1 MEQITVPQF
10 IENEDK
16 ILGPIT
22 VRQFGILFSGGVLI
36 FVAFKMFDF
45 FVFIFVAVLIVALSG
60 TLAFL
65 KVNGRPVHFFL
76 FNIVQ
81 TMRNPSVRVWK
92 KDLNRTDIAA
102 MHAVQ
107 REREKTAEAAKVAK
121 GKYAPAMK
129 ERVSEQR
136 LSELALQVDTGG
148 AYRPEDEDDKTELF

>member
-10 IENEDK
+10 IESEDK

-22 VRQFGILFSGGVLI
+22 VRQFGILFTGGVLI
-36 FVAFKMFDF
+36 FVAFKVFDF
-45 FVFIFVAVLIVALSG
+45 LVFIFVALLILILSG
-60 TLAFL
+60 VLAFL

-92 KDLNRTDIAA
+92 KDVTRSDITMIRTL
-102 MHAVQ
+102 HK
-107 REREKTAEAAKVAK
+107 ERQKTTEAAKVAK
-121 GKYAPAMK
+121 GKYTATPK

-148 AYRPEDEDDKTELF
+148 AYRPEDEEEGTELF